1 MSSAALGKHLPGVC
15 PGHPSGPRFRGLL
28 LSEKRAQRC
37 GNHALMG
44 FWHPL
49 EQVPSKVH
57 AATLSAAAPQHPA
70 DGVGETLI
78 DITDHKFDPT
88 DAALFQ

>member
-1 MSSAALGKHLPGVC
+1 
-15 PGHPSGPRFRGLL
+15 
-28 LSEKRAQRC
+28 
-37 GNHALMG
+37 MG

-57 AATLSAAAPQHPA
+57 AATLSAAAPQHLA
-70 DGVGETLI
+70 DGVGETLV
-78 DITDHKFDPT
+78 DITDHKLDPT